1 MNIDNLVLL
10 ASLVGFLG
18 IIIGWL
24 IRVLRY
30 RREVKAQASETL
42 KTTKVLLEQMISKTE
57 DATTRQK
64 LSAQLE
70 ETNSAL
76 LALYSTRLRRA
87 LKEASLPP
95 EEAGIIDYNRFLH
108 LRSDDPVILMNR
120 GITYRHLGRY
130 GKALADF
137 NRSLNL
143 RLDDPVILMNRGITY
158 RHLGRYEEALA
169 DFNRSLNLRLN
180 DPVILMN
187 RGITYR
193 HLGRYEEALADFNH
207 SLNLRLD
214 DPDTLYNRG
223 ITYTHL
229 AKYDAAVADF
239 NRCLHLRPDYPIP
252 LYNLASLYLVRG
264 ETDEALIYLKEAIS
278 ADKRY
283 RDMARTSKAFDSIR
297 GDPRF
302 KKLIE
307 PD

>member
-143 RLDDPVILMNRGITY
+143 RL
-158 RHLGRYEEALA
+158 
-169 DFNRSLNLRLN
+169 N

>member
-130 GKALADF
+130 
-137 NRSLNL
+137 
-143 RLDDPVILMNRGITY
+143 
-158 RHLGRYEEALA
+158 
-169 DFNRSLNLRLN
+169 
-180 DPVILMN
+180 
-187 RGITYR
+187 
-193 HLGRYEEALADFNH
+193 EEALADFNH